1 MWTNPLYKG
10 EDGLAHMKAGTMYKV
25 NNSDLDYVTLS
36 HCCNNLRKIQ
46 AFERKGQKIYGV

>member
-1 MWTNPLYKG
+1 MWTNP